1 MTRRKCELLA
11 RGYLGM
17 CSAEEEREDETRQ
30 DSHPSNRHAA
40 ACACAGMAGDFFLH
54 DRESRRGPP
63 GPSAMAM
70 QERGGGRE
78 DDKAKRRIG

>member
-40 ACACAGMAGDFFLH
+40 APRALAWLGISFYTIGRLG
-54 DRESRRGPP
+54 EP